1 MIFTSKSAQ
10 ETQDIGY
17 ELAKKL
23 YTGGNTNAVIAMR
36 GEMGVGKTAFT
47 LGFASFFE
55 IRGVKSPTYAVMN
68 QYSSEKIKIYH
79 FDMYRIGDEDEL
91 YSIGYDDYIDADG
104 YKIIEWSENIDYALP
119 HDAIFVKIDR
129 VADDEGARTVQIY
142 CKEDFE

>member
-1 MIFTSKSAQ
+1 MIFTSKSAKD
-10 ETQDIGY
+10 TQDIGY

-23 YTGGNTNAVIAMR
+23 YTGGNKSAVIAMR

-68 QYSSEKIKIYH
+68 QYSNKDVKIYH

-91 YSIGYDDYIDADG
+91 YSIGYDDYIDAEG
-104 YKIIEWSENIDYALP
+104 YKNIEWSENIDYALP
-119 HDAIFVKIDR
+119 SDAIYVKIDR
-129 VADDEGARTVQIY
+129 VADDELARTVEIY
-142 CKEDFE
+142 CKEDLK

>member
-1 MIFTSKSAQ
+1 MIFTSKSAKD
-10 ETQDIGY
+10 TQDIGY

-23 YTGGNTNAVIAMR
+23 YTGGNKSAVIAMR

-68 QYSSEKIKIYH
+68 QYSNKDVKIYH

-91 YSIGYDDYIDADG
+91 YSMGYDDYIDAEG

-119 HDAIFVKIDR
+119 SDAIYVKIDR
-129 VADDEGARTVQIY
+129 VADDELARTVEIY
-142 CKEDFE
+142 CKEDLK

>member
-1 MIFTSKSAQ
+1 MIFTSKSAKD
-10 ETQDIGY
+10 TQDIGY

-23 YTGGNTNAVIAMR
+23 YTGGNKSAVIAMR

-68 QYSSEKIKIYH
+68 QYSNKDVKIYH

-91 YSIGYDDYIDADG
+91 YSIGYDDYIDAEG

-119 HDAIFVKIDR
+119 SDAIYVKIDR
-129 VADDEGARTVQIY
+129 VADDELARTVEIY
-142 CKEDFE
+142 CKEDLK

>member
-10 ETQDIGY
+10 DTQNIGF

-23 YTGGNTNAVIAMR
+23 YTGGNKSAVIAMQ

-68 QYSSEKIKIYH
+68 QYSGKDVRIYH
-79 FDMYRIGDEDEL
+79 FDMYRITDEDEL
-91 YSIGYDDYIDADG
+91 YSIGYDDYIDAPG
-104 YKIIEWSENIDYALP
+104 YKIIEWSENIEYALP
-119 HDAIFVKIDR
+119 YDSIYVRISR
-129 VADDEGARTVQIY
+129 VREDEGARTVEIY
-142 CKEDFE
+142 CKEDKI

>member
-1 MIFTSKSAQ
+1 MIFTSKSAKD
-10 ETQDIGY
+10 TQDIGY

-23 YTGGNTNAVIAMR
+23 YTGGNKSAVIAMR

-68 QYSSEKIKIYH
+68 QYSNKDVKIYH

-91 YSIGYDDYIDADG
+91 YSIGYDDYIDAEG

-119 HDAIFVKIDR
+119 SDAIYVKIDR
-129 VADDEGARTVQIY
+129 VADDEWARTVEIY
-142 CKEDFE
+142 CKEDLK

>member
-17 ELAKKL
+17 ELAKEL

-129 VADDEGARTVQIY
+129 VADDEGARTVEIY

>member
-1 MIFTSKSAQ
+1 MIFTSKCAKD
-10 ETQDIGY
+10 TQDIGY

-23 YTGGNTNAVIAMR
+23 YTGGNKSAVIAMR

-68 QYSSEKIKIYH
+68 QYSNKDVKIYH

-91 YSIGYDDYIDADG
+91 YSIGYDDYIDAEG

-119 HDAIFVKIDR
+119 SDAIYVKIDR
-129 VADDEGARTVQIY
+129 VADDELARTVEIY
-142 CKEDFE
+142 CKEDLK

>member
-68 QYSSEKIKIYH
+68 QYSCEKIKIYH

-119 HDAIFVKIDR
+119 RDAIFVKIDR
-129 VADDEGARTVQIY
+129 VADDEGARTVEIY